1 MPRPLAILLAAALAL
16 GLCAAPAYSGQAKLD
31 ASALERMV
39 GEHKGAVVVVNFWAS
54 WCGPCRREFPVLEQL
69 RAAFDEDRVYI
80 LGVSLDF
87 DPDMFTEFAQR
98 QGFGYPVCLAHEQLM
113 DELHIEAIPKTLI
126 FDKRGRLATNHDG
139 PASFAELHAE
149 IVRLSEAPP
158 NQGAVQ

>member
-1 MPRPLAILLAAALAL
+1 MRRPHAIFLALAL
-16 GLCAAPAYSGQAKLD
+16 VLAAWTALAASGPDKLD
-31 ASALERMV
+31 AAALERMV

-69 RAAFDEDRVYI
+69 RESFDKDQVYI

-87 DPDMFTEFAQR
+87 DPDMFSEFAQR
-98 QGFGYPVCLAHEQLM
+98 QGFGYPVYLAREQLM

-149 IVRLSEAPP
+149 IERLSEASPK
-158 NQGAVQ
+158 QGAVQ